1 MADKDK
7 TNGMVPVT
15 VRFTPE
21 VMAAIDDISD
31 RHSVSKAEIVRLGF
45 QSDLIKY
52 LGNVE
57 YVDANQ
63 GAEIRKL
70 FGEICTELSR
80 SRMELNRI
88 GVNYNQEMRL
98 KNIKAKYGN
107 DMSLLSIRMHEENE
121 VMNGVNS
128 VKTEDLERIV
138 NHIDS
143 VMKEAGEALK
153 CILA

>member
-15 VRFTPE
+15 VRFAPE

-31 RHSVSKAEIVRLGF
+31 RHSVSKAEIIRLGF

-98 KNIKAKYGN
+98 MNARAIYGN
-107 DMSLLSIRMHEENE
+107 DISLWMHEKEE
-121 VMNGVNS
+121 IMNGVNS

>member
-7 TNGMVPVT
+7 ANGMVPVT
-15 VRFTPE
+15 VRFAPE

-31 RHSVSKAEIVRLGF
+31 RHSVSKAEIIRLGF

-57 YVDANQ
+57 YVDTNQ

-70 FGEICTELSR
+70 FGEICTELSH

-98 KNIKAKYGN
+98 KNIRAKYGN
-107 DMSLLSIRMHEENE
+107 DMSLRMHEENE

>member
-7 TNGMVPVT
+7 ANGMVPVT

-31 RHSVSKAEIVRLGF
+31 RHCVSKAEIIRLGF

-98 KNIKAKYGN
+98 KNARAIYGN
-107 DMSLLSIRMHEENE
+107 DMSLLMHEREE
-121 VMNGVNS
+121 IMSGVNS

-138 NHIDS
+138 NHIDL

>member
-7 TNGMVPVT
+7 ANGMVPVT
-15 VRFTPE
+15 VRFAPE
-21 VMAAIDDISD
+21 VMAAIKDISD

-52 LGNVE
+52 LGNME

-98 KNIKAKYGN
+98 KNIRAKYGN
-107 DMSLLSIRMHEENE
+107 DMSLRMHEENE
-121 VMNGVNS
+121 IMNGVNS

>member
-7 TNGMVPVT
+7 ANGMVPVT
-15 VRFTPE
+15 VRFAPE

-31 RHSVSKAEIVRLGF
+31 RHSVSKAEIIRLGF

-98 KNIKAKYGN
+98 KNIRAKYGN
-107 DMSLLSIRMHEENE
+107 DMSLRMHEENE
-121 VMNGVNS
+121 IMNGVNS

>member
-15 VRFTPE
+15 VRFAPE

-31 RHSVSKAEIVRLGF
+31 RHSVSKAEIIRLGF

-98 KNIKAKYGN
+98 MNARAIYGN
-107 DMSLLSIRMHEENE
+107 DMFLLKHEEKE
-121 VMNGVNS
+121 IMNGVNS

>member
-1 MADKDK
+1 M
-7 TNGMVPVT
+7 
-15 VRFTPE
+15 
-21 VMAAIDDISD
+21 
-31 RHSVSKAEIVRLGF
+31 
-45 QSDLIKY
+45 IKY

-98 KNIKAKYGN
+98 MNARAIYGN
-107 DMSLLSIRMHEENE
+107 DMFLLKHEEKE
-121 VMNGVNS
+121 IMNGVNS